1 VEGRNFDIRKQLLK
15 FDDVMNE
22 QRKVIFGQRREIM
35 EAQDLSDTI
44 SDMRS
49 QVIDDL
55 IEEFMPPKTYAD
67 QWDVEGLHAACVEKL
82 GLDVPVVDWAAEE
95 GVDDEQITERLEA
108 AATTA
113 MDEKAAA
120 FGAENMRQIEK
131 QILLQTIDAKWRE
144 HLLMLEH
151 LRSVV
156 SFRGY
161 AQRDPLNE
169 YKNEAFQLF
178 ESMLDSLRE
187 DVTSKLAQI
196 RPLTEEEQQEMVRQY
211 AAQQAALA
219 AQMKAAQDVST
230 PQNADVA
237 SGPVLEGFVEDDP
250 STWGNPGR
258 NDSCPCGSGKKFKHC
273 HGRLA

>member
-1 VEGRNFDIRKQLLK
+1 
-15 FDDVMNE
+15 VMNE

-55 IEEFMPPKTYAD
+55 VGEFMPPKTYAD
-67 QWDVEGLHAACVEKL
+67 QWDVEGLHAASIEKL
-82 GLDVPVVDWAAEE
+82 GVNVPVVDWAAEE
-95 GVDDEQITERLEA
+95 GVDDEQITERLET
-108 AATTA
+108 ATAQA
-113 MDEKAAA
+113 MSDKTAA
-120 FGAENMRQIEK
+120 FGADNMRQIEK

-187 DVTSKLAQI
+187 DVTRKLAQI

-219 AQMKAAQDVST
+219 AQMKAAQD
-230 PQNADVA
+230 AAA
-237 SGPVLEGFVEDDP
+237 SAEAGGAVDGIALEGFDETDP
-250 STWGNPGR
+250 TTWGNPGR